1 MLVARGCSDKR
12 LSEIEEMSS
21 LQFKNMVNDNNNT
34 IPHITT
40 INKRRNYKVSVILYP
55 LDSVQKEALLNHI
68 NAIISTPIDEAQQYN
83 IIFVAT
89 AKSLP
94 KIKKILADRPF
105 VKSENKKIVYE
116 SFQIDNF
123 FENIIDNEL
132 CPKMRELT
140 SDEVLALQE
149 SDPTINIKDLP
160 ILLTSDAMS
169 MFYGFPINSIIEV
182 TRDDEVFATGM
193 TAHRIVQSMRQ
204 VSMRQ

>member
-1 MLVARGCSDKR
+1 
-12 LSEIEEMSS
+12 
-21 LQFKNMVNDNNNT
+21 
-34 IPHITT
+34 
-40 INKRRNYKVSVILYP
+40 
-55 LDSVQKEALLNHI
+55 
-68 NAIISTPIDEAQQYN
+68 
-83 IIFVAT
+83 
-89 AKSLP
+89 
-94 KIKKILADRPF
+94 
-105 VKSENKKIVYE
+105 
-116 SFQIDNF
+116 
-123 FENIIDNEL
+123 
-132 CPKMRELT
+132 MRELT